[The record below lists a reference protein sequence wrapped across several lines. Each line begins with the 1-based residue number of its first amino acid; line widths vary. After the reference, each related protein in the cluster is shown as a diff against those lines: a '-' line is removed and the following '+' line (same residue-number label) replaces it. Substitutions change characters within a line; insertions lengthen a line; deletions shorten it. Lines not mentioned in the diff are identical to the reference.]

1 MPLSRQNYRFKPP
14 GQCADNVDTMLS
26 AGIML
31 GALLVI
37 AVAIAAAW
45 SDSSADYKRHISLFG
60 NGDDG

>member
-1 MPLSRQNYRFKPP
+1 MPP

-45 SDSSADYKRHISLFG
+45 SDSTADYKRHISLFG
-60 NGDDG
+60 NGDDF